1 MLTEQQCNL
10 VERGLTEDVEPRKVA
25 AYLCLRMD
33 LMLSEVSALRWRDID
48 LDAGTLSIVHIIG
61 RPKGCTA
68 DRAAEFLPAD
78 DPRYLPMP
86 GDLLSYLRQ
95 ARKLYSSGD
104 CFVMTGGTEVPA
116 FYPMQNVLT
125 NICNKYHVADR
136 LSAMELRNAF
146 IRRRIQAGVDLYSL
160 CAYVGIKQP
169 NVLAKRF
176 AEYLSAD
183 LNSVIASP
191 PQGADRIQPQRMNL
205 LILGAGS
212 QGHMVRETAEAIGI
226 LERIA
231 FLDDDRNLPGVLDVI
246 GNYWNYLDVFPIAF
260 AAIGDNHLRRTLIE
274 QLEEAGFIVPVLC
287 HPTAAVSPT
296 VQAGAGTIFGAKAV
310 VNASARIGKGVIL
323 SSASVVDRGAT
334 VGDYVHLAAGS
345 MVQKGAA
352 VPDGTWIGNGDI
364 YQAAGA
370 H

>member
-1 MLTEQQCNL
+1 MLNEQQCNL
-10 VERGLTEDVEPRKVA
+10 IERGLTEDVEPRKVA
-25 AYLCLRMD
+25 AYLCLHMG

-78 DPRYLPMP
+78 NPRDLPMP

-95 ARKLYSSGD
+95 ARKLYSGGD

-116 FYPMQNVLT
+116 FHPMQNVLT

-136 LSAMELRNAF
+136 LSAMDLRNAF

-191 PQGADRIQPQRMNL
+191 PQGADRIQPRRMNL

-212 QGHMVRETAEAIGI
+212 QGHMVRETAKAIGI
-226 LERIA
+226 FERIA
-231 FLDDDRNLPGVLDVI
+231 FLDDNRQLPGVLDVI
-246 GNYWNYLDVFPIAF
+246 SSYRKYLDTFPVGF
-260 AAIGDNHLRRTLIE
+260 AAIGDSHLRRKLTE
-274 QLEEAGFIVPVLC
+274 QLEQAGFIVPVLR
-287 HPTAAVSPT
+287 HPTADVSPT
-296 VQAGAGTIFGAKAV
+296 VQAGAGTIFGAKTI
-310 VNASARIGKGVIL
+310 VNSSVRIGKGVIL
-323 SSASVVDRGAT
+323 SSASIVGHGAA

-345 MVQKGAA
+345 VVQKGAT
-352 VPDGTWIGNGDI
+352 VPDGIKIGSGDV

>member
-1 MLTEQQCNL
+1 MEL
-10 VERGLTEDVEPRKVA
+10 RKVA
-25 AYLCLRMD
+25 AYLCLHMG
-33 LMLSEVSALRWRDID
+33 LMLSEISALRWRDID

-78 DPRYLPMP
+78 NPRDLPMP
-86 GDLLSYLRQ
+86 GELLSYLRQ
-95 ARKLYSSGD
+95 ARKLYSGGD

-116 FYPMQNVLT
+116 FHPMQNVLT

-136 LSAMELRNAF
+136 LSAMDLRNAF

-169 NVLAKRF
+169 NVLAKRL
-176 AEYLSAD
+176 AEYLTAD
-183 LNSVIASP
+183 LNFVVSAPAQKVC
-191 PQGADRIQPQRMNL
+191 GIQPRRMNL

-226 LERIA
+226 FERIA

-246 GNYWNYLDVFPIAF
+246 GNYRNYLDVFPIAF
-260 AAIGDNHLRRTLIE
+260 AAIGDNHLRQTLIE
-274 QLEEAGFIVPVLC
+274 QLKQAGFIVPVLR

-296 VQAGAGTIFGAKAV
+296 VQAGAGTIFGAKTI
-310 VNASARIGKGVIL
+310 VNSSVRIGKGVIL
-323 SSASVVDRGAT
+323 SSASIVGHGAA
-334 VGDYVHLAAGS
+334 VGDYVHLAVGS
-345 MVQKGAA
+345 VVQKGAT
-352 VPDGTWIGNGDI
+352 VPDGIKIGSGDV